1 LIGTD
6 VLRSDSIS
14 KIPSN
19 GVAGNKIEDLISPVA
34 DYTSKWIPERWR
46 VTAALSN
53 YKQLLFRRADN

>member
-34 DYTSKWIPERWR
+34 DYTSKWIPEIHS
-46 VTAALSN
+46 L
-53 YKQLLFRRADN
+53 